1 MTRMDVIFNELLALS
16 TNRFGIIA
24 AAAMGLLV
32 AGLITYLRAQLN
44 AGIKWLLAP
53 ITRCLPWN
61 QNNPIKGSAP
71 DHETDLTS
79 QLTVVDVFLQSMD
92 GERARYQ
99 KTSNYAANKDDLNAY
114 QEGVTSAGK
123 ASGFSTMRGTIVE
136 TRREH
141 GFYISRIDLGDL
153 FNKGARF
160 TNVYTADLH
169 NSFMNDREHWTQEIV
184 FPTKH
189 LTLQIHFPKGRPP
202 SRVKCK
208 VVEGVTDKQV
218 KTNAKVMELSG
229 ETCIV
234 WEIQS
239 PKLKDIYKLEWT
251 W

>member
-1 MTRMDVIFNELLALS
+1 MDLIFKDLLSFGTTRLG
-16 TNRFGIIA
+16 TIA
-24 AAAMGLLV
+24 AAALGLL
-32 AGLITYLRAQLN
+32 AACLIAYLRGQVH
-44 AGIKWLLAP
+44 AGTKWLLAP
-53 ITRCLPWN
+53 ITRRLPWN
-61 QNNPIKGSAP
+61 QNNPIKGSVP

-99 KTSNYAANKDDLNAY
+99 KTSNYVVNKDDLNAY

-123 ASGFSTMRGTIVE
+123 ASRFSTMRGTIVD

-153 FNKGARF
+153 FNKGTRF

-189 LTLQIHFPKGRPP
+189 LTLQIHFPRGRPP
-202 SRVKCK
+202 RKVKCK
-208 VVEGVTDKQV
+208 VVEGVSDRQV
-218 KTNAKVMELSG
+218 KMNAKVMELSG